1 MQAAVT
7 PLPDFKASTE
17 NVISGNPVNVEIT
30 TTNFVSLSAFQFSIS
45 WDTNVLTIDPVTP
58 VINIAP
64 SIQTGFSFAATNS
77 SGEVT
82 GQLGVLWSTAGSV
95 TVADNTAL
103 FDMNFTSSAAAGT
116 LSAITFTNF
125 PTEILVTDVA
135 FNDDIPT
142 LVNGLVTVVPEP
154 VNVAL
159 GLLGGVWA
167 LGSIWR
173 GWRSRRRAIYSTRT
187 R

>member
-1 MQAAVT
+1 
-7 PLPDFKASTE
+7 L
-17 NVISGNPVNVEIT
+17 
-30 TTNFVSLSAFQFSIS
+30 
-45 WDTNVLTIDPVTP
+45 
-58 VINIAP
+58 
-64 SIQTGFSFAATNS
+64 
-77 SGEVT
+77 
-82 GQLGVLWSTAGSV
+82 
-95 TVADNTAL
+95 ADNTVL

-116 LSAITFTNF
+116 FSAITFTNF

-142 LVNGLVTVVPEP
+142 LVNGLVTVIPEP

-167 LGSIWR
+167 LGGVWR